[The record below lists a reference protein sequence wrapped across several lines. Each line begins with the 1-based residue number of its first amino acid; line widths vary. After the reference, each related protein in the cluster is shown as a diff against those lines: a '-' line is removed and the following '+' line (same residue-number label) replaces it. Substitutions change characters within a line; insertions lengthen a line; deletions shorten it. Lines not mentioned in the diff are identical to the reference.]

1 MKNKSGSE
9 INVKLQ
15 ELVNIVKTLRSPK
28 GCEWDKAQTTSS
40 LIPFFIEEV
49 YELIEGIDN
58 KDNKNIR
65 EELGDVLLHIVFQS
79 QIASEEMDFNINNV
93 IDDLNIK
100 LIDRHPHIFKNL
112 EEKTIS
118 SEMKSW
124 EKQKQKQKGRIS
136 RLDGVPDILP
146 SIVSSQ
152 RIQDKASS
160 AGFDWD
166 KTSEVWEK
174 LDEELKELKEAQ
186 LQNNFD
192 NIEEEIGDVLFT
204 IVNLSRFFG
213 VSSENALRKS
223 NKKFIQRFQ
232 LLEKKI
238 IKSSRNIEDH
248 SKKELNDIWDEVKK
262 S

>member
-1 MKNKSGSE
+1 LRNKSGSE

-186 LQNNFD
+186 IQNNFD
-192 NIEEEIGDVLFT
+192 NVEEELGDVLFT

-213 VSSENALRKS
+213 VSAENALRKS

>member
-1 MKNKSGSE
+1 MRNKSGSE

-15 ELVNIVKTLRSPK
+15 ELVNIVKTLRSPE

-192 NIEEEIGDVLFT
+192 NVEEEIGDVLFT

-213 VSSENALRKS
+213 VSAENALRKS

>member
-192 NIEEEIGDVLFT
+192 NVEEELGDVLFT

-213 VSSENALRKS
+213 VSAENALRKS

>member
-1 MKNKSGSE
+1 MRNKSGSE

-192 NIEEEIGDVLFT
+192 NVEEELGDVLFT

-213 VSSENALRKS
+213 VSAENALRKS

>member
-1 MKNKSGSE
+1 LRNKSGSE

-15 ELVNIVKTLRSPK
+15 ELVNIVKTLRSPE

-192 NIEEEIGDVLFT
+192 NVEEELGDVLFT

-213 VSSENALRKS
+213 VSAENALRKS

>member
-166 KTSEVWEK
+166 KISEVWEK

-192 NIEEEIGDVLFT
+192 NVEEEIGDVLFT

-213 VSSENALRKS
+213 VSAENALRKS

>member
-1 MKNKSGSE
+1 MRNKSGSE

-192 NIEEEIGDVLFT
+192 NVEEEIGDVLFT

-213 VSSENALRKS
+213 VSAENALRKS

>member
-1 MKNKSGSE
+1 LRNKSGSE

-192 NIEEEIGDVLFT
+192 NVEEELGDVLFT

-213 VSSENALRKS
+213 VSAENALRKS

>member
-1 MKNKSGSE
+1 LRNKSGSE

-28 GCEWDKAQTTSS
+28 GCDWDKAQTTSS

-186 LQNNFD
+186 LQNNFE
-192 NIEEEIGDVLFT
+192 NVEEEIGDVLFT

-213 VSSENALRKS
+213 VSAENALRKS

>member
-1 MKNKSGSE
+1 LKNKSGSE

-192 NIEEEIGDVLFT
+192 NVEEEIGDVLFT

-213 VSSENALRKS
+213 VSAENALRKS

>member
-1 MKNKSGSE
+1 MKNKNGNE
-9 INVKLQ
+9 TNAKLQ
-15 ELVNIVKTLRSPK
+15 ELVDIVKTLRGPK
-28 GCEWDKAQTTSS
+28 GCNWDKVQTTSS

-49 YELIEGIDN
+49 YELIDGIDK
-58 KDNKNIR
+58 KDKNNIR

-79 QIASEEMDFNINNV
+79 QIASEEMDFDINNV

-112 EEKTIS
+112 EEEIS

-124 EKQKQKQKGRIS
+124 EKLKQKQKGRTS
-136 RLDGVPDILP
+136 RLDGVPSILP

-152 RIQDKASS
+152 RIQGKASS

-166 KTSEVWEK
+166 EISQVWEK
-174 LDEELKELKEAQ
+174 LDEEINELKVAQ
-186 LQNNFD
+186 SQNDFN
-192 NIEEEIGDVLFT
+192 NIEEELGDVLFT

-213 VSSENALRKS
+213 VSAENALRKS
-223 NKKFIQRFQ
+223 NKKFIKRFQ

-238 IKSSRNIEDH
+238 IKSKKNIEDH
-248 SKKELNDIWDEVKK
+248 SQKEFDEIWIEIKKA
-262 S
+262 

>member
-1 MKNKSGSE
+1 MNNKNDNE
-9 INVKLQ
+9 TNLKLD

-28 GCEWDKAQTTSS
+28 GCDWDNAQTSSS

-49 YELIEGIDN
+49 YELIEGIDK

-79 QIASEEMDFNINNV
+79 QIASEEMDFNINDV

-100 LIDRHPHIFKNL
+100 LINRHPHIFENFDDK
-112 EEKTIS
+112 IVS
-118 SEMKSW
+118 SKMRSW
-124 EKQKQKQKGRIS
+124 EKQKQKQKGRNS
-136 RLDGVPDILP
+136 RLDGVPAILP

-166 KTSEVWEK
+166 KISEVWEK
-174 LDEELKELKEAQ
+174 LDEELIELKEAQ
-186 LQNNFD
+186 SLNNFD
-192 NIEEEIGDVLFT
+192 NIESEIGDVLFT

-213 VSSENALRKS
+213 ISAENALRKS
-223 NKKFIQRFQ
+223 NKKFINRFQ
-232 LLEKKI
+232 KLEKKI
-238 IKSSRNIEDH
+238 NESNKKIEDH
-248 SKKELNDIWDEVKK
+248 SKRELNDIWDEVKK

>member
-1 MKNKSGSE
+1 LRNKSGSE

-192 NIEEEIGDVLFT
+192 NVEEEIGDVLFT

-213 VSSENALRKS
+213 VSAENALRKS

>member
-1 MKNKSGSE
+1 LKNKSGSE

-28 GCEWDKAQTTSS
+28 GCEWDKAQTNSS

-192 NIEEEIGDVLFT
+192 NVEEELGDVLFT

-213 VSSENALRKS
+213 VSAENALRKS

>member
-1 MKNKSGSE
+1 
-9 INVKLQ
+9 
-15 ELVNIVKTLRSPK
+15 
-28 GCEWDKAQTTSS
+28 

-192 NIEEEIGDVLFT
+192 NVEEEIGDVLFT

-213 VSSENALRKS
+213 VSAENALRKS

>member
-1 MKNKSGSE
+1 MRNKSGSE

-166 KTSEVWEK
+166 KISEVWEK

-192 NIEEEIGDVLFT
+192 NVEEEIGDVLFT

-213 VSSENALRKS
+213 VSAENALRKS

>member
-192 NIEEEIGDVLFT
+192 NVEEEIGDVLFT

-213 VSSENALRKS
+213 VSAENALRKS

>member
-28 GCEWDKAQTTSS
+28 GCDWDKVQTTSS

-192 NIEEEIGDVLFT
+192 NVEEEIGDVLFT

-213 VSSENALRKS
+213 VSAENALRKS

>member
-1 MKNKSGSE
+1 MRNKSGSE

-112 EEKTIS
+112 EKKIIS

-186 LQNNFD
+186 FQNNFD
-192 NIEEEIGDVLFT
+192 NVEEEIGDVLFT

-213 VSSENALRKS
+213 VSAENALRKS